1 MTDQPEMSPLTEP
14 EREWVRVRR
23 DFAAQEGV
31 DHLDLDAVAA
41 YYDAV
46 LARSQAEAE
55 ELDPEEL
62 AVLLDV
68 VAVLLGEHLGARHG
82 MQWVTVA
89 DEEGPALALRDTL
102 SDAVVFPQPVV
113 GQSWNHQATGSGWAS
128 TSTGSASS
136 SSRSGPTPAR
146 GPAPEA
152 RRAPGRPAVK
162 AATPPSSVLPGS
174 RAGR

>member
-113 GQSWNHQATGSGWAS
+113 GQSWNHQATGGPAPARPPACARAGGSAAG
-128 TSTGSASS
+128 GSASRCAPPAGTAS
-136 SSRSGPTPAR
+136 S
-146 GPAPEA
+146 
-152 RRAPGRPAVK
+152 
-162 AATPPSSVLPGS
+162 
-174 RAGR
+174 

>member
-1 MTDQPEMSPLTEP
+1 MYKRQ
-14 EREWVRVRR
+14 
-23 DFAAQEGV
+23 
-31 DHLDLDAVAA
+31 
-41 YYDAV
+41 V
-46 LARSQAEAE
+46 LARSQAEAD

-113 GQSWNHQATGSGWAS
+113 GQSWNHQATGEWMGGYVDWL
-128 TSTGSASS
+128 G
-136 SSRSGPTPAR
+136 
-146 GPAPEA
+146 EQLQQI
-152 RRAPGRPAVK
+152 RADAGTRPGA
-162 AATPPSSVLPGS
+162 
-174 RAGR
+174 

>member
-46 LARSQAEAE
+46 LARSQAEDE

-68 VAVLLGEHLGARHG
+68 VAVLLGEHIAQRVPVRVVHGIAAAIFAAIGCATLLG
-82 MQWVTVA
+82 
-89 DEEGPALALRDTL
+89 
-102 SDAVVFPQPVV
+102 V
-113 GQSWNHQATGSGWAS
+113 G
-128 TSTGSASS
+128 
-136 SSRSGPTPAR
+136 
-146 GPAPEA
+146 E
-152 RRAPGRPAVK
+152 
-162 AATPPSSVLPGS
+162 VLGL
-174 RAGR
+174 

>member
-14 EREWVRVRR
+14 EQEWVRVRR

-31 DHLDLDAVAA
+31 DHLSLDAVGA

-46 LARSQAEAE
+46 LTRSQGEAG

-113 GQSWNHQATGSGWAS
+113 GQSWNHQATGEWMGQYVDWL
-128 TSTGSASS
+128 G
-136 SSRSGPTPAR
+136 
-146 GPAPEA
+146 EQLQQI
-152 RRAPGRPAVK
+152 RADAG
-162 AATPPSSVLPGS
+162 TLPG
-174 RAGR
+174 A

>member
-46 LARSQAEAE
+46 LARSQAEAD

-113 GQSWNHQATGSGWAS
+113 GQSWNEQATGEWMGGGEEEGAVRGELCAGLALAGAGQACLLY
-128 TSTGSASS
+128 TS
-136 SSRSGPTPAR
+136 
-146 GPAPEA
+146 
-152 RRAPGRPAVK
+152 
-162 AATPPSSVLPGS
+162 PSPRDS
-174 RAGR
+174 

>member
-55 ELDPEEL
+55 ELDP
-62 AVLLDV
+62 
-68 VAVLLGEHLGARHG
+68 R
-82 MQWVTVA
+82 
-89 DEEGPALALRDTL
+89 
-102 SDAVVFPQPVV
+102 
-113 GQSWNHQATGSGWAS
+113 SWRCCWTSSRCCSAS
-128 TSTGSASS
+128 TWARATAC
-136 SSRSGPTPAR
+136 SG
-146 GPAPEA
+146 
-152 RRAPGRPAVK
+152 
-162 AATPPSSVLPGS
+162 
-174 RAGR
+174 

>member
-1 MTDQPEMSPLTEP
+1 MEAMTDQPEMSPLTEP

-113 GQSWNHQATGSGWAS
+113 GQSWNHQATGEWMGEYVDWL
-128 TSTGSASS
+128 G
-136 SSRSGPTPAR
+136 
-146 GPAPEA
+146 EQLQQI
-152 RRAPGRPAVK
+152 RADAGTRPGA
-162 AATPPSSVLPGS
+162 
-174 RAGR
+174 